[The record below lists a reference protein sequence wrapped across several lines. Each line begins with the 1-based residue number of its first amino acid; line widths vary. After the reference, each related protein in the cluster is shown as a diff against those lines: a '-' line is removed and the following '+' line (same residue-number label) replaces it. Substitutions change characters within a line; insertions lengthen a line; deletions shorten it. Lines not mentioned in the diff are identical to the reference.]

1 MIWLAALSGAAAA
14 VRLTLTAAPRPTNTV
29 ELAAAGWTPRALRV
43 AIGVLT
49 AGAALAVFAAV
60 ATVSSA
66 RSGGLAAVTAA
77 MWVPVV
83 APPGLRLVILTGYRV
98 RRDTALLEWLRRVRL
113 YCASG
118 SPINDAAVTAAERV
132 TSPAFAPAATSIN
145 LALAAGHD
153 PLTAAA
159 PHFAGS
165 VAETLVGTLA
175 QAERSGAAATD
186 LIDRLI
192 TQAVQT
198 LEDGRRDRIESVTRS
213 ISNTV
218 TLMAIVASAVVVTA
232 LLAGIQTGI

>member
-1 MIWLAALSGAAAA
+1 MIWITALSGAAAA

-43 AIGVLT
+43 ATGVLT
-49 AGAALAVFAAV
+49 GIAAAAVLAAVAAVSSPQSGALAAV
-60 ATVSSA
+60 ATA
-66 RSGGLAAVTAA
+66 L
-77 MWVPVV
+77 WVPVV
-83 APPGLRLVILTGYRV
+83 APPGLRLVALTGYRV
-98 RRDTALLEWLRRVRL
+98 RRDAALLEWLRRVRL
-113 YCASG
+113 YCAAG
-118 SPINDAAVTAAERV
+118 RPINDAAVSAAERV
-132 TSPAFAPAATSIN
+132 DSPAFAPAATSIN
-145 LALAAGHD
+145 LALASGRD

-175 QAERSGAAATD
+175 QAERSGAAATE

-198 LEDGRRDRIESVTRS
+198 LEDGRRDRIESIARS

-218 TLMAIVASAVVVTA
+218 TLMAIIASVVVVTA